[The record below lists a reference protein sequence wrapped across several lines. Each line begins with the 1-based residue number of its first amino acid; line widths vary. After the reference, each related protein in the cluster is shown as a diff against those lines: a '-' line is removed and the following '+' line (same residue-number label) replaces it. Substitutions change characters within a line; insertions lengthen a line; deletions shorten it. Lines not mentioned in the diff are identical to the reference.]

1 MSEVSVMTQAV
12 RCAVRLMAVFIAS
25 ALVLSV
31 TGCKLWQPE
40 VPSDTTIAQ
49 SALPRDTDPDV
60 ESEDIE
66 ALVSGNSAF
75 AFDLLHEIT
84 EDDANL
90 FFSPYSISSALAMAV
105 AGARG
110 ATEEQMADVL
120 HFTLDSLVLHPCFNW
135 LDLELNSRDEIGP
148 PYEGEGFQL
157 SVVNAVWGQQGYPFL
172 DPYLDL
178 LAVNYGAGL
187 RLVDFLDNPHGS
199 RLTINDWVS
208 DQTNA
213 RIQDLLAP
221 GSITSDTRLVLTNAI
236 YFLAPW
242 LVPFDEEL
250 TANAPFT
257 LLSGDVVSVPM
268 MHLDELV
275 SLKYAKWESGVAV
288 ELPYNGETLSMVI
301 LVPDA
306 GEFEAF
312 EQSLTAERYEDIV
325 SSLGPRQV
333 NLGFPKFEFTYDVS
347 LVEPLTALG
356 INDAFLP
363 GTADFS
369 GIDGSRDLLISD
381 VLHKAFVSVDE
392 AGTEAAAAT
401 AVIFEFT
408 AIPGPPVTL
417 TVDQPFLFVIRD
429 VPTGT
434 ILFIGRVVAP

>member
-1 MSEVSVMTQAV
+1 MSQTA
-12 RCAVRLMAVFIAS
+12 RCAVRLTAVFLVG
-25 ALVLSV
+25 ALVLGVS
-31 TGCKLWQPE
+31 GCELWQPE
-40 VPSDTTIAQ
+40 VPSDMTIAQ
-49 SALPRDTDPDV
+49 SDLPRDTDPSV
-60 ESEDIE
+60 ESEQVE
-66 ALVSGNSAF
+66 ELVAGNSAF
-75 AFDLLHEIT
+75 AFDLLGEIT
-84 EDDANL
+84 EGDTNL

-110 ATEEQMADVL
+110 TTEAQMADAL
-120 HFTLDSLVLHPCFNW
+120 HFTLDSSVLHPCFNW
-135 LDLELNSRDEIGP
+135 LDLELNGRDEIGP

-172 DPYLDL
+172 GPYLDL
-178 LAVNYGAGL
+178 LALNYGAGL
-187 RLVDFLDNPHGS
+187 RLVNFLGNPNGS
-199 RLTINDWVS
+199 RRTINAWVS

-213 RIQDLLAP
+213 RIQDLLPP

-250 TANAPFT
+250 TEDAPFT
-257 LLSGDVVSVPM
+257 LLSGEAVSVPM
-268 MHLDELV
+268 MHLDELA
-275 SLKYAKWESGVAV
+275 SLKYAEWEGGVAV
-288 ELPYNGETLSMVI
+288 ELPYNGEELSMVV

-306 GEFEAF
+306 GQFIAF
-312 EQSLTAERYEDIV
+312 ERSLTVERYEAIV
-325 SSLGPRQV
+325 STLESRRV
-333 NLGFPKFEFTYDVS
+333 DLGFPKFEFTYDVS

-356 INDAFLP
+356 MSDAFLP
-363 GTADFS
+363 GIADFS
-369 GIDGSRDLLISD
+369 GIDGSRNLFISD

-408 AIPGPPVTL
+408 AIPGTPLAL
-417 TVDQPFLFVIRD
+417 TVDRPFLFIIRD